1 MKQFSFFCSLCFLL
15 ALWIC
20 CPAEIINGDTLK
32 YNSALQKNLKYDVIL
47 LGGQSNML
55 GVGLVSE
62 LEDKYLPDNITY
74 LNYGLCSRQ
83 LRHPD
88 WFGPEV
94 GLSRVLAEKFPTRNF
109 LLVKYAIGGSSL
121 YDWAPDYEPEKAKI
135 TSHPEFGNMFGHYF
149 SIIDSLSGLYELN
162 VAAILWMQ
170 GEADSKKYE
179 TAKEYYSNFNK
190 LIRAFRRK
198 TDNPELPFIFGEVNP
213 ATDRFPFVKIVQAA
227 QLKAAKKIKF
237 VYLIKTG
244 DISKKA
250 DKVHYDSSGQLILGE
265 RFGNCLI
272 RLNK

>member
-1 MKQFSFFCSLCFLL
+1 MKQFLFFNYLCLLL
-15 ALWIC
+15 AASLF
-20 CPAEIINGDTLK
+20 CPAENINGDTLK
-32 YNSALQKNLKYDVIL
+32 YNNTLQKNLKYDVIL

-55 GVGLVSE
+55 GVGLVSD

-74 LNYGLCSRQ
+74 LNYGLCSEQ

-94 GLSRVLAEKFPTRNF
+94 GLSRILSEKSPNRN
-109 LLVKYAIGGSSL
+109 LLLIKYAIGGSSL
-121 YDWAPDYEPEKAKI
+121 YDWAPDYDPEKAKI

-149 SIIDSLSGLYELN
+149 SIIDSLSEFYNLN
-162 VAAILWMQ
+162 FVAVLWMQ
-170 GEADSKKYE
+170 GEEDSKKPE
-179 TAKEYYSNFNK
+179 TAKGYYSNFKK

-198 TDNPELPFIFGEVNP
+198 TDNRELPFIFGEVNP

-227 QLKAAKKIKF
+227 QLKAVKKIKF
-237 VYLIKTG
+237 VNLIKTG

-250 DKVHYDSSGQLILGE
+250 DKVHYDSGGLLILGE

-272 RLNK
+272 RVTE